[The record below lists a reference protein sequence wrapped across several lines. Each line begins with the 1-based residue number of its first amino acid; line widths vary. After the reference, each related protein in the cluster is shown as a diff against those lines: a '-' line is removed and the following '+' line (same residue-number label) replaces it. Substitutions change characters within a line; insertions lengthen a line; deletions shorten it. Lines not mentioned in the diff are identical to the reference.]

1 MAGHL
6 WDILLFTKR
15 QMGKQTNVE
24 SILSYSVIEFA
35 FAAFFNVSASSVV
48 YTLTVHYVLY
58 IISLL
63 LS

>member
-6 WDILLFTKR
+6 WDILHFTKR

-24 SILSYSVIEFA
+24 SILCYSVIEFA

-48 YTLTVHYVLY
+48 YTLTVHYVVY